1 VGPLSKDKVEEK
13 EKKNKKW
20 APQFDGWRRNMKEDG
35 CGNSGYEGENL
46 GDEDGIFYFEG
57 GFEKGV

>member
-20 APQFDGWRRNMKEDG
+20 APQFDGWDG
-35 CGNSGYEGENL
+35 GE
-46 GDEDGIFYFEG
+46 I
-57 GFEKGV
+57 